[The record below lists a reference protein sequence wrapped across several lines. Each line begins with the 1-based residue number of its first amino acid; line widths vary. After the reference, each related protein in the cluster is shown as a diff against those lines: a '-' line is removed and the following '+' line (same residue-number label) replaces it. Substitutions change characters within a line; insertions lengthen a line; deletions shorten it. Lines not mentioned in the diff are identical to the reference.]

1 MYGVLGIGLLCL
13 GLLVGRIAY
22 VGARL
27 QPPPRWADDSLNA
40 HLVAPFIVTAIV
52 IGVAALGTWLFD
64 QGWRTQSVIQW
75 AAMAA
80 IVAVYVLL
88 KRSLRAWAA
97 RQSAPLTLVATRQ
110 PQDPGRPPQRP
121 PLKKAA

>member
-1 MYGVLGIGLLCL
+1 MYGVVGIGLLCL
-13 GLLVGRIAY
+13 GLVVGQIAY
-22 VGARL
+22 IGAHR
-27 QPPPRWADDSLNA
+27 QPLPRWASDELNA

-52 IGVAALGTWLFD
+52 TGVATLGTWLFD
-64 QGWRTQSVIQW
+64 QGWRTQSLFHW

-80 IVAVYVLL
+80 IVAAYVLL
-88 KRSLRAWAA
+88 KRILRAWAA
-97 RQSAPLTLVATRQ
+97 RQPAPLTLVATSQ